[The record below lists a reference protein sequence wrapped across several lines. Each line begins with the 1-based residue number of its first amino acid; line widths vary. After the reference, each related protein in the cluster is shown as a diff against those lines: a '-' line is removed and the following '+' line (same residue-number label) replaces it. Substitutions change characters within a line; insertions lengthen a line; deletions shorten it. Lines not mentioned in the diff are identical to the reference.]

1 MRDMSQAAAKV
12 GTMPRPPTV
21 SARMNPGAVHSPPSP
36 SLRTRTTN
44 HCRGRPI
51 TPRASTTKRSRRQP
65 ARIPPGPTN
74 TGRSVAAAVMR
85 PMVTPSRH
93 ARRLG
98 VTLSAHPDHP
108 HPGNRMPEHQP
119 YVPAA
124 QSPAELT
131 GRALVLGS
139 ILGLIFGASNVYLAL
154 KIGLTVSASIP
165 IAVLSITIFRA
176 IGRAT
181 ILENN
186 IVQTTGSAA
195 DSVSAGVVFTIHA
208 ILLMGYDL
216 DIGRVAILAMAGG
229 LMGILMMIPLRRALI
244 VKEHGN
250 LPYPEGTACAE
261 VLIAGEK
268 GGVHAKT
275 VFQAFGLAFVYKFL
289 MTALKLWQ
297 EYPGRVL
304 HWFQG
309 AEVRVEAAPE
319 LMGVGYI
326 IGPRIAGY
334 LFAGGCLAYLV
345 LMPAIKLFG
354 AAMTTPMYPATK
366 LVSEMSAGEIRAA
379 FVFYIGAGA
388 VATAGIV
395 ALVRSLPTIA
405 SAFKAGFADLKASR
419 AGQAVAARLRT
430 DDDLPIT
437 VTVFGSLLLALVLAF
452 LPSIGVNLLGG
463 LLIIVFGFFF
473 TTVSSRICG
482 QIGSSANPLSGM
494 TIASLIAISLIFLLL
509 GWTQIDDRVRAIS
522 IACVIAVAVA
532 NGGNTSQ
539 DLKTGFL
546 VGATPRRQQIAILVG
561 AIGSALAVGWTLT
574 LLNRSYQ
581 YEVPEARAG
590 FTAPAAGRSPDGS
603 VLVLDQTMSGFRVA
617 GGDTFDTT
625 RYQVVRVYTATNSV
639 PPGKYLVDPATR
651 EIRYV
656 VDPGIGGRV
665 REYEG
670 RRLTRLDSPK
680 ATLMAFI
687 ADGILTHR
695 LPWGLVLIGVF
706 LAIAIE
712 LTGVQSLPVAVGVY
726 LPITTS
732 AGMFAGGIVRWLVE
746 RRVRSDNRS
755 LADIESGPGV
765 LFSSGLIAGGAIG
778 GIAIA
783 AIARAKGS
791 ADSLAQPV
799 ALPHA
804 LGGVAQS
811 SVVALV
817 IFTLLGVLVY
827 RIGTRKH

>member
-1 MRDMSQAAAKV
+1 
-12 GTMPRPPTV
+12 MP
-21 SARMNPGAVHSPPSP
+21 
-36 SLRTRTTN
+36 
-44 HCRGRPI
+44 
-51 TPRASTTKRSRRQP
+51 
-65 ARIPPGPTN
+65 
-74 TGRSVAAAVMR
+74 
-85 PMVTPSRH
+85 
-93 ARRLG
+93 
-98 VTLSAHPDHP
+98 D
-108 HPGNRMPEHQP
+108 HQP

-195 DSVSAGVVFTIHA
+195 DSVSAGVVFTIPA

-261 VLIAGEK
+261 VLIAGEE

-304 HWFQG
+304 RWFQG
-309 AEVRVEAAPE
+309 AEVRLEAAPE

-366 LVSEMSAGEIRAA
+366 LIAEMSAGEVRAA

-388 VATAGIV
+388 VATAGII

-405 SAFKAGFADLKASR
+405 SAFRAGFADLKASR
-419 AGQAVAARLRT
+419 VGQAVVAKLRT

-482 QIGSSANPLSGM
+482 QIGSSANPISGM

-561 AIGSALAVGWTLT
+561 AIAAALAVGWTLT
-574 LLNRSYQ
+574 FLNSSYR
-581 YEVPEARAG
+581 YEVPETHAG
-590 FTAPAAGRSPDGS
+590 FLAPAGGKSADGN
-603 VLVLDQTMSGFRVA
+603 VVVMPETMSGFTV
-617 GGDTFDTT
+617 GGSDSVDT
-625 RYQVVRVYTATNSV
+625 RSYQVVRVYVETQAV
-639 PPGKYLVDPATR
+639 PPGKYLVDPASH

-665 REYEG
+665 REYRG
-670 RRLTRLDSPK
+670 RELKRLDSPK
-680 ATLMAFI
+680 ATLMALI
-687 ADGILTHR
+687 TDGILTHR
-695 LPWGLVLIGVF
+695 LPWALVLIGVF
-706 LAIAIE
+706 LSIALE
-712 LTGVQSLPVAVGVY
+712 LAGIQALPVAVGVY

-732 AGMFAGGIVRWLVE
+732 AGMFTGGVIRWLVE
-746 RRVRSDNRS
+746 QRVKSENRS
-755 LADIESGPGV
+755 LAEVESGPGV
-765 LFSSGLIAGGAIG
+765 LFSSGMIAGGAIA
-778 GIAIA
+778 GIVVA
-783 AIARAKGS
+783 AIAGAGS
-791 ADSLAQPV
+791 ARGRAADWLAESVGWYHHLGAFATANIP
-799 ALPHA
+799 ALILFGLFGA
-804 LGGVAQS
+804 L
-811 SVVALV
+811 L
-817 IFTLLGVLVY
+817 F
-827 RIGTRKH
+827 RIGLRKQ